1 MDHSAWMFVATYPE
15 WLNWI
20 AVGRIRCNGRVS
32 RVRDSEDIDGF
43 ALLMD
48 RAPDISIDD
57 DQAFILAKLKPNFR
71 SFQQDVAS
79 SNSQELTW
87 LLIEAVDEF
96 IPVSDRGAR
105 LIEAD
110 AQRAKA
116 KIGPAIFQNA
126 WQSWTSIQKD
136 VRADCRGRTLVKVTG
151 LGEPNLSL
159 IPSQI
164 SNYLSGKVSL
174 PNAEKASELRATNAF
189 AWAASFSV
197 FGVLVGEEEKK
208 ARTQELGLGEV
219 IRKLRQDFSVKEPV
233 LKDRLLRDIGQKLSD
248 VIKSRLGIDVSILQL
263 VVVFHYADVIASGKD
278 VVLHSLV
285 KDIGEVVMECGPIA
299 GANTAYM
306 IGRAM
311 DDIAVTTLA
320 YASTPLTFSSLVPGK
335 LPCSIDVGNYVVE
348 RQQELAEQHANTL
361 KAQAQA
367 QAQADA
373 AAAAIAAA
381 AAAAAATSAAAAMDE
396 SLEQESITNILSD
409 VNSPAEPLVEN
420 LINTQASEL
429 ISNSESDGQ
438 QMNINATEPAII
450 IDPKGVVEVSANPDL
465 DIEPLI
471 TSATIGDQMSSHDA
485 FSGALFS
492 DTPVQEGQLKAQ
504 RSSKTSG
511 SKKRKDNL

>member
-1 MDHSAWMFVATYPE
+1 
-15 WLNWI
+15 
-20 AVGRIRCNGRVS
+20 
-32 RVRDSEDIDGF
+32 VRDSEDTDGF

-110 AQRAKA
+110 AQRARA

-126 WQSWTSIQKD
+126 WQSWTSVHKD
-136 VRADCRGRTLVKVTG
+136 LRADCRGRTLVKVMG
-151 LGEPNLSL
+151 LSEPNLSS

-164 SNYLSGKVSL
+164 SNYLSGKISL

-189 AWAASFSV
+189 AWAASFAV
-197 FGVLVGEEEKK
+197 FGVLVGEEEKR

-233 LKDRLLRDIGQKLSD
+233 LKDRLLRDIGQKLSE
-248 VIKSRLGIDVSILQL
+248 VIQSRLGIDVSILQL
-263 VVVFHYADVIASGKD
+263 VVVFHYTDVIASGKD

-320 YASTPLTFSSLVPGK
+320 YASTPLMFSSLVPGK
-335 LPCSIDVGNYVVE
+335 LPCSVDVGNYVVE

-361 KAQAQA
+361 KAQA
-367 QAQADA
+367 DA
-373 AAAAIAAA
+373 ATATATATAAA
-381 AAAAAATSAAAAMDE
+381 AAAAAAAAPAMDE
-396 SLEQESITNILSD
+396 SLEQESIKNILSD
-409 VNSPAEPLVEN
+409 VNSPAQPLVEN

-438 QMNINATEPAII
+438 QKNISSAEPAKI
-450 IDPKGVVEVSANPDL
+450 IDLKGVVEVSASL
-465 DIEPLI
+465 DVDIQPLI
-471 TSATIGDQMSSHDA
+471 PSANIGNQMRSHDA
-485 FSGALFS
+485 VSGALFS
-492 DTPVQEGQLKAQ
+492 GTPAQEGQSKAQ

>member
-57 DQAFILAKLKPNFR
+57 DQAFILAKLKPDFR
-71 SFQQDVAS
+71 IFQQDVVS

-110 AQRAKA
+110 ALRAKA

-151 LGEPNLSL
+151 LVEPNLSL

-164 SNYLSGKVSL
+164 YNYLSGKISL

-197 FGVLVGEEEKK
+197 FGVLVGEDEKR
-208 ARTQELGLGEV
+208 ARTQELGLSEV
-219 IRKLRQDFSVKEPV
+219 IRKLQKDFSVKEPI
-233 LKDRLLRDIGQKLSD
+233 LKETLLREIGQKLSE

-320 YASTPLTFSSLVPGK
+320 YASTPLIFSSLVPEK
-335 LPCSIDVGNYVVE
+335 LPCSIYVGNYVVE
-348 RQQELAEQHANTL
+348 RQQELAEQHTNTL
-361 KAQAQA
+361 KAQA
-367 QAQADA
+367 DA
-373 AAAAIAAA
+373 AATAS
-381 AAAAAATSAAAAMDE
+381 AAATSAAAAIDE
-396 SLEQESITNILSD
+396 SLEQESRQNILSD
-409 VNSPAEPLVEN
+409 GNSPAQPLFEN
-420 LINTQASEL
+420 PINTQAGEL

-438 QMNINATEPAII
+438 QKNINVTAPATIIEPK
-450 IDPKGVVEVSANPDL
+450 DVVEVSANPDV

-471 TSATIGDQMSSHDA
+471 PSATIGDQVHSRDA
-485 FSGALFS
+485 VSDTLFS
-492 DTPVQEGQLKAQ
+492 DTPAQEGQSKAQ

-511 SKKRKDNL
+511 NKKKKTNL

>member
-57 DQAFILAKLKPNFR
+57 DQAFILAKLKPDFR
-71 SFQQDVAS
+71 SFQQDVVS

-110 AQRAKA
+110 ALRAKA

-136 VRADCRGRTLVKVTG
+136 LRADCRGRTLVKVMG

-164 SNYLSGKVSL
+164 SNYLSGKISL

-197 FGVLVGEEEKK
+197 FGVLVGEDEKR

-219 IRKLRQDFSVKEPV
+219 IRKLHKDFSVKEPV
-233 LKDRLLRDIGQKLSD
+233 LKEALLRDIGQKLSE
-248 VIKSRLGIDVSILQL
+248 VIKSRLDIDVSILQL
-263 VVVFHYADVIASGKD
+263 VVIFHYADVIATGKD
-278 VVLHSLV
+278 VILHSLV

-306 IGRAM
+306 IGRSM

-320 YASTPLTFSSLVPGK
+320 YASTPLMFSSLVPEK
-335 LPCSIDVGNYVVE
+335 LPCSIDVENYVVE

-367 QAQADA
+367 D
-373 AAAAIAAA
+373 AAAIASAA
-381 AAAAAATSAAAAMDE
+381 SAATSAAAAIDE
-396 SLEQESITNILSD
+396 SLQQESTQNILSD
-409 VNSPAEPLVEN
+409 GNSPAQPLVEN
-420 LINTQASEL
+420 LINTQAGEL

-438 QMNINATEPAII
+438 QKNINITVPAII
-450 IDPKGVVEVSANPDL
+450 IEPKDVVEVSANPDV

-471 TSATIGDQMSSHDA
+471 PSPTVGDQVHSRDEVSDT
-485 FSGALFS
+485 LFS
-492 DTPVQEGQLKAQ
+492 DTPAQEGQSKAQ

-511 SKKRKDNL
+511 NKKKKNNL

>member
-116 KIGPAIFQNA
+116 KIGSAIFQNA
-126 WQSWTSIQKD
+126 WHSWTAIQKD
-136 VRADCRGRTLVKVTG
+136 LRADCRGRTLVKVMG
-151 LGEPNLSL
+151 LGEPNLSS

-164 SNYLSGKVSL
+164 SNYLSGKISL
-174 PNAEKASELRATNAF
+174 PNVEKASELRATNAF

-233 LKDRLLRDIGQKLSD
+233 LKDRLLRDIGQKLSE

-285 KDIGEVVMECGPIA
+285 NDIGEVVMECGTIA

-320 YASTPLTFSSLVPGK
+320 YASAPLTFSSLVPGK

-348 RQQELAEQHANTL
+348 RQQELAEQHANAL
-361 KAQAQA
+361 KAQA

-373 AAAAIAAA
+373 AAAAAI
-381 AAAAAATSAAAAMDE
+381 DE
-396 SLEQESITNILSD
+396 SHEQESIKNILSD
-409 VNSPAEPLVEN
+409 VNSPAQPIVEN
-420 LINTQASEL
+420 LINTQAGEVMPDA
-429 ISNSESDGQ
+429 ESDGQ
-438 QMNINATEPAII
+438 QINSNATAPAII
-450 IDPKGVVEVSANPDL
+450 NQPQDVVEVAANL
-465 DIEPLI
+465 DVDKEPLI
-471 TSATIGDQMSSHDA
+471 SSAAIGDEIHSRDA
-485 FSGALFS
+485 VSDTLFS
-492 DTPVQEGQLKAQ
+492 DTAAHEGQSKVQ
-504 RSSKTSG
+504 RSSKASG
-511 SKKRKDNL
+511 NKKKKDNL

>member
-116 KIGPAIFQNA
+116 KIGSAIFQNA
-126 WQSWTSIQKD
+126 WHSWTAIQKD
-136 VRADCRGRTLVKVTG
+136 VRADCRGRTLVKVMG
-151 LGEPNLSL
+151 LGEPNLSS

-164 SNYLSGKVSL
+164 SNYLSGKISL

-233 LKDRLLRDIGQKLSD
+233 LKERLLRDIGQKLSE

-320 YASTPLTFSSLVPGK
+320 YASAPLTFSSLVPGK

-348 RQQELAEQHANTL
+348 RQQELAEQHANAL
-361 KAQAQA
+361 KA

-373 AAAAIAAA
+373 AS
-381 AAAAAATSAAAAMDE
+381 AAATSAAAAIDE
-396 SLEQESITNILSD
+396 SHEQESIKNILSD
-409 VNSPAEPLVEN
+409 VNSPAQPLVEN
-420 LINTQASEL
+420 LINTQAGEVMPDA
-429 ISNSESDGQ
+429 ESDGQ
-438 QMNINATEPAII
+438 QINSNATAPAII
-450 IDPKGVVEVSANPDL
+450 NQPKDVVEVAANL
-465 DIEPLI
+465 DVDKEPLI
-471 TSATIGDQMSSHDA
+471 SSAAIGDEIHSRDA
-485 FSGALFS
+485 VSDTLFS
-492 DTPVQEGQLKAQ
+492 DTAAHEGQSKVQ
-504 RSSKTSG
+504 RSSKASG
-511 SKKRKDNL
+511 NKKKKDNL

>member
-20 AVGRIRCNGRVS
+20 AVGRIRCNGRVA

-57 DQAFILAKLKPNFR
+57 DQAFILAKLKPNLR

-110 AQRAKA
+110 AQRARA

-126 WQSWTSIQKD
+126 WYSWMAIQKD
-136 VRADCRGRTLVKVTG
+136 VRAEYRGRTLVKVMG
-151 LGEPNLSL
+151 LGEPNLSF
-159 IPSQI
+159 IPNQI
-164 SNYLSGKVSL
+164 SSYLSGKIPL

-219 IRKLRQDFSVKEPV
+219 IRKLRQEFSVKEPV
-233 LKDRLLRDIGQKLSD
+233 LKERLLRDIGKKLSE
-248 VIKSRLGIDVSILQL
+248 VIKSRLGIDVSIIQL
-263 VVVFHYADVIASGKD
+263 TVVFHYADVIASGKD

-306 IGRAM
+306 IGRVM

-320 YASTPLTFSSLVPGK
+320 YASTPLTFSSLAPGK

-348 RQQELAEQHANTL
+348 HQQELAEQHANAL
-361 KAQAQA
+361 EA
-367 QAQADA
+367 QAQAD
-373 AAAAIAAA
+373 AA
-381 AAAAAATSAAAAMDE
+381 AAAAAATSAAAAIGE
-396 SLEQESITNILSD
+396 SHELESKKNIFSD
-409 VNSPAEPLVEN
+409 VNSPAQPLVEH
-420 LINTQASEL
+420 LINTPAGEV
-429 ISNSESDGQ
+429 IPDAESDSQ
-438 QMNINATEPAII
+438 QIDSNATAQAII
-450 IDPKGVVEVSANPDL
+450 IEHKDIAEVGANL
-465 DIEPLI
+465 DVDKEPLLFP
-471 TSATIGDQMSSHDA
+471 AAIGDEMHSRDVV
-485 FSGALFS
+485 S
-492 DTPVQEGQLKAQ
+492 DTLFPDTGAQEGQSKPQ

-511 SKKRKDNL
+511 NKKKKKKDNL

>member
-116 KIGPAIFQNA
+116 KIGPAKFQNA
-126 WQSWTSIQKD
+126 WHSWTAIQKD
-136 VRADCRGRTLVKVTG
+136 VRADCRGRTLVKVMG
-151 LGEPNLSL
+151 LGEPNLSS

-164 SNYLSGKVSL
+164 SNYLSGKISL

-219 IRKLRQDFSVKEPV
+219 IRKLRQDFSVKEPI
-233 LKDRLLRDIGQKLSD
+233 LKDRLLRDIGQKLSE

-320 YASTPLTFSSLVPGK
+320 YASAPLTFSSLVPGK

-348 RQQELAEQHANTL
+348 RQQELAEQHANAL

-367 QAQADA
+367 DA
-373 AAAAIAAA
+373 T
-381 AAAAAATSAAAAMDE
+381 AAAATSAAAAIDE
-396 SLEQESITNILSD
+396 SHEQESIKNILSD
-409 VNSPAEPLVEN
+409 VNSTAQPLVEN
-420 LINTQASEL
+420 LINTQAGEVMPDA
-429 ISNSESDGQ
+429 ESDGQ
-438 QMNINATEPAII
+438 QINSNATAPAII
-450 IDPKGVVEVSANPDL
+450 NQPKDVVEVAANL
-465 DIEPLI
+465 DVDKEPLI
-471 TSATIGDQMSSHDA
+471 SSAAIGDEIHSRDA
-485 FSGALFS
+485 VSDTLFS
-492 DTPVQEGQLKAQ
+492 DTAAHEGQSKVQ
-504 RSSKTSG
+504 RSSKASG
-511 SKKRKDNL
+511 NKKKKDNL

>member
-20 AVGRIRCNGRVS
+20 AVGRIRCNGRIS
-32 RVRDSEDIDGF
+32 RVSDSKDIDGF

-71 SFQQDVAS
+71 SFQQDVVS
-79 SNSQELTW
+79 SNSQELSW

-116 KIGPAIFQNA
+116 RIGPAIFQNA
-126 WQSWTSIQKD
+126 WQSWSSLQKD
-136 VRADCRGRTLVKVTG
+136 IRADCRGRTLAKVMG
-151 LGEPNLSL
+151 LGEPNFSL
-159 IPSQI
+159 VSNQI
-164 SNYLSGKVSL
+164 SDYLSGKISL

-189 AWAASFSV
+189 AWAASFAV
-197 FGVLVGEEEKK
+197 FGVLVGEEHKRALTE
-208 ARTQELGLGEV
+208 ELGLGEV
-219 IRKLRQDFSVKEPV
+219 IRKLRQDFSVKESI
-233 LKDRLLRDIGQKLSD
+233 LKEKTLRDIGEKLSD
-248 VIKSRLGIDVSILQL
+248 VIKSRVDIDISILQL
-263 VVVFHYADVIASGKD
+263 VVVFHYADVITSGKE

-285 KDIGEVVMECGPIA
+285 QDIGEVVMEAGPIA

-320 YASTPLTFSSLVPGK
+320 YAITPLIFSSLIPRQ

-348 RQQELAEQHANTL
+348 RQQELAEQASNTL
-361 KAQAQA
+361 KFQAQA
-367 QAQADA
+367 NTDVV
-373 AAAAIAAA
+373 IEK
-381 AAAAAATSAAAAMDE
+381 SFE
-396 SLEQESITNILSD
+396 NESIKNSLSD
-409 VNSPAEPLVEN
+409 VNSPGQSNVDN
-420 LINTQASEL
+420 LMNTQL
-429 ISNSESDGQ
+429 DKGTIFSESEGHRND
-438 QMNINATEPAII
+438 NNDTALLLTIEP
-450 IDPKGVVEVSANPDL
+450 KNNLEVSAKRDI

-471 TSATIGDQMSSHDA
+471 PSATTGHETLLQDAFNKDLILDAAVRGDQSNEQRPD
-485 FSGALFS
+485 
-492 DTPVQEGQLKAQ
+492 KA
-504 RSSKTSG
+504 SKN
-511 SKKRKDNL
+511 KKKKNNF